1 MTHAY
6 KLSDKQLMLL
16 SAASQRQDLLLACP
30 ENLKGGAARAVVSK
44 LLARGLVEEI
54 TASPADPHWRS
65 DEDGTLVG
73 LRITP
78 AGLEAIGIEP
88 QGTSDADAGGA
99 SQGAA
104 DLDAGDTLQADNSE
118 HEAASSEKS
127 AVAPAPRQK
136 REGTKRA
143 RVIALLS
150 REMGASLD
158 DLTTATGWLPHT
170 TRAALTG
177 LRQSG
182 YAITRTRAEDNRTVY
197 RLAAAEPTST
207 QAAPEPAEV

>member
-1 MTHAY
+1 MLMTHAH

-16 SAASQRQDLLLACP
+16 SAASQRQDLLLILP
-30 ENLKGGAARAVVSK
+30 DTLKGGAARAVVSK
-44 LLARGLVEEI
+44 LLTGGLVEEV
-54 TASPADPHWRS
+54 TVSPADPHWRTG
-65 DEDGTLVG
+65 EDGAAIG

-78 AGLEAIGIEP
+78 AGLQAIGIELE
-88 QGTSDADAGGA
+88 
-99 SQGAA
+99 GAA
-104 DLDAGDTLQADNSE
+104 DADPGDTPQGSSE
-118 HEAASSEKS
+118 PQAASSEEP
-127 AVAPAPRQK
+127 ATTPAPRHT

-143 RVIALLS
+143 LVIGLLS
-150 REMGASLD
+150 PEQGASLD
-158 DLTTATGWLPHT
+158 DLTTVTGWLPHT

-197 RLAAAEPTST
+197 RLAAAEPASA